1 MQKMNRLA
9 AFLAAVLV
17 VQPVLVPA
25 AWAGDKKG
33 DKLVADGRKAE
44 AIREY
49 DKALDLYEKAL
60 AINPMDTGYQLNVR
74 RVRFAAS
81 QFHVDV
87 GQKLRKEGKLNE
99 ALAEFQRA
107 FAIDPASTIAEQE
120 MRRTY
125 QMMEREKLKKDKGEE
140 SSKPDEAGLT
150 PAEQARREA
159 EKRVASILPVP
170 ELKPLSHQL
179 TGLKIVNQ
187 SAKGMYETVGK
198 LAGINILFDAEYT
211 DQKRFSIDFNNTT
224 LEEALDNI
232 SLLTKTYF
240 KPLSPT
246 TVFVTQDNVTKRR
259 DYEEQ
264 VTRVFYLQN
273 LTSPQELQEV
283 MTGMRTVTDVR
294 KVFPINSQSAIVV
307 RGTVDQ
313 VALAEKV
320 LMDLDK
326 AKPEVIVD
334 VLVMEAN
341 KKKTRDLALT
351 PISGGAAGIS
361 TGIVYNPGGGSG
373 TTTGG
378 GSSSGSST
386 SLNLISRMTAG
397 DWTVT
402 VPGYLVK
409 ALMSDTETKIMTTP
423 QVRATDGQKASLRLG
438 QRYPYATGSFQTGV
452 GSVGVNPLV
461 STQFQFAEVGINV
474 DLTPRIHAAD
484 EVSMQVEFEISNISE
499 KVDVGGLSQPVI
511 GQRKVNHIIRVKE
524 GEVTLIGG
532 LMQANTSKVRSG
544 VPGLMSIPGL
554 KWLFSS
560 ESTENSNQDLVVA
573 LVPHIVR
580 TPEVTPENLKTIAS
594 GTETIYKLNYAPPKE
609 DQAAKP
615 AGGKPA
621 GAKPA
626 PGGSLVPGVP
636 AAPAGQAAPPRTAP
650 ALAPTPV
657 PMAIQG
663 GLGATPDAPGLARP
677 STGPATPVLM
687 FKPSATE
694 VEKNAT
700 VTLEVQIDNV
710 TELFSAPMRL
720 KYDNKVLKL
729 VEVQKGAFLG
739 GDGQQIT
746 FSDSKVDESG
756 VAIVNMN
763 RVPGAGGIS
772 GSGTLLTL
780 KFQAVGA
787 GVSPVRFEEVTLRDA
802 RLETIAVTPPAVA
815 VTVK

>member
-1 MQKMNRLA
+1 MNRLA

-17 VQPVLVPA
+17 LQPVLVPA
-25 AWAGDKKG
+25 VWAGDKKG

-44 AIREY
+44 AQREY
-49 DKALDLYEKAL
+49 DKALDFYEKAM
-60 AINPMDTGYQLNVR
+60 AINPMDAGYQLNVR

-81 QFHVDV
+81 QFHVDQ
-87 GQKLRKEGKLNE
+87 GQKLRKEGKLSE

-107 FAIDPASTIAEQE
+107 YTIDPASAIAEQE

-125 QMMEREKLKKDKGEE
+125 QMMDREKQKKDKGEE
-140 SSKPDEAGLT
+140 PSKPDEAGLT
-150 PAEQARREA
+150 PSELARREA
-159 EKRVASILPVP
+159 ERRVASILPVP
-170 ELKPLSHQL
+170 ELRPLSSQL

-187 SAKGMYETVGK
+187 TAKGMYETVGK

-320 LMDLDK
+320 LLDLDK

-351 PISGGAAGIS
+351 PISNGAAGIS

-373 TTTGG
+373 TVVGG
-378 GSSSGSST
+378 TGSSSGSST
-386 SLNLISRMTAG
+386 KLNMISRMTTG

-560 ESTENSNQDLVVA
+560 ESLENSNQDLVVA

-580 TPEVTPENLKTIAS
+580 TPEVTPENLRTIAS
-594 GTETIYKLNYAPPKE
+594 GTETIYKLNYAPRKEEPAAAKPGGPKTLPGGGLVPGLP
-609 DQAAKP
+609 AAKP
-615 AGGKPA
+615 AS
-621 GAKPA
+621 
-626 PGGSLVPGVP
+626 PG
-636 AAPAGQAAPPRTAP
+636 TTP

-657 PMAIQG
+657 PMAVQG
-663 GLGATPDAPGLARP
+663 GLTASPDAPGLARP
-677 STGPATPVLM
+677 SMGAATPVLL

-694 VEKNAT
+694 VAKNAT
-700 VTLEVQIDNV
+700 VTVDLQIDNV

-720 KYDNKVLKL
+720 KYDSKVLKL
-729 VEVQKGAFLG
+729 TEVVKGSFLG
-739 GDGQQIT
+739 GDGQQVT
-746 FSDSKVDESG
+746 FSESKVDESG
-756 VAIVNMN
+756 MAIVNMN

-780 KFQAVGA
+780 KFQAVGP